1 MCWRVLL
8 GPLLPGAVLVAAL
21 IAMPRTGPWFHR
33 LFPALE
39 RPLYARAA
47 FADLLLAHLWLVLG
61 AGAAVALVGIGL
73 GILVTRPAG
82 RDLAPLVDAAT
93 AAGQT
98 FPPVAILA
106 LAVPALGYGVW
117 PTFLA
122 LAVYGLLPVVESTA
136 AGLRMIDPGVRDAAD
151 GLGFGP
157 GGRLLRIE
165 LPLAAPVIIGG
176 LRTATVIAVGTAT
189 IGSTIGADT
198 LGAPIIEGLSGSNPA
213 YVIQGAVLVGLLAL
227 FLDACFAALLRT
239 LNGPAAPRS

>member
-1 MCWRVLL
+1 MRA
-8 GPLLPGAVLVAAL
+8 GGAALLPGLLLLAAVL
-21 IAMPRTGPWFHR
+21 AMPMSGPVFHD

-39 RPLYARAA
+39 RPVYVRAG
-47 FADLLLAHLWLVLG
+47 FGDLLVAHLALVLG
-61 AGAAVALVGIGL
+61 AGLVVALFGIGL
-73 GILVTRPAG
+73 GVLVTRPAG

-93 AAGQT
+93 AVGQT

-106 LAVPALGYGVW
+106 LAVPALGYGAW

-136 AGLRMIDPGVRDAAD
+136 AGLRMIDPAVLGAAD
-151 GLGFGP
+151 GIGFGP
-157 GGRLLRIE
+157 AGRLLRVE
-165 LPLAAPVIIGG
+165 LPLAAPVILGG

-213 YVIQGAVLVGLLAL
+213 YVIQGAILVGLLAL
-227 FLDACFAALLRT
+227 FLDACFVALLRAIT
-239 LNGPAAPRS
+239 APVAPPRS